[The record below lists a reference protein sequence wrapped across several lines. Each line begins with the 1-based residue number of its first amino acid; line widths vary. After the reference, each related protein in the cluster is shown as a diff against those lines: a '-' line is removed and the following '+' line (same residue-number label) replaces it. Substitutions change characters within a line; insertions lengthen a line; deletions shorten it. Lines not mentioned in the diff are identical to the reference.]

1 MREISGILLSFW
13 IELIFNYE
21 NCSAPSRCKEI
32 HPSEH
37 QKCNCRVLQILNPT
51 PLSVILPLS
60 STTGTTI
67 QFVPPSAAV
76 SPGGLSLP
84 QLAAE
89 WNNHAVTPQEQK
101 GPTPSARKPTLPFGG
116 VFVTQRVIAPNA
128 FS

>member
-1 MREISGILLSFW
+1 MQGNTSIRTS
-13 IELIFNYE
+13 
-21 NCSAPSRCKEI
+21 KM
-32 HPSEH
+32 
-37 QKCNCRVLQILNPT
+37 QLQSLTNT
-51 PLSVILPLS
+51 ESYPLSIILPLS
-60 STTGTTI
+60 STTGTTM

-101 GPTPSARKPTLPFGG
+101 GPNPSARKPTLPFGG
-116 VFVTQRVIAPNA
+116 VFVTQRVTALNA